1 MYKKNKA
8 YIIWII
14 TLALLYMIFRN
25 TLFGAIFFSAI
36 VMMLI
41 SIIIAKYLSDAGID
55 IIYVALSPLI

>member
-14 TLALLYMIFRN
+14 ILALLYMIFRN

-41 SIIIAKYLSDAGID
+41 SIIIAKLLVRSSEIKID
-55 IIYVALSPLI
+55 VDKADIF